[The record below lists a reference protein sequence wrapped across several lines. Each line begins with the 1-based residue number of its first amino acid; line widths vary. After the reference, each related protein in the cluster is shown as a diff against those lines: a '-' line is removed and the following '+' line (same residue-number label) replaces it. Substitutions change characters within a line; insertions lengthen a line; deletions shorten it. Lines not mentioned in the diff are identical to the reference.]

1 MENIMN
7 NIEYRNLEYD
17 DVPALNSLID
27 KSKSHLGVK
36 SSDELLKNLKHSALK
51 KLLNADTQMVGAFE
65 NDVLIYVVSGYFPT
79 DSKTWILHGM
89 YSSTPGN
96 GLKTFIK
103 HFLHLDKT
111 TRLLVNYGESNG
123 YYSFLAR
130 RPVKHQLATQKLLKR
145 FTDKYDLWTL
155 RYDSVWE
162 QVLTKDTKPEEIK
175 YTFWKRLN
183 TPVDTVIVRWTLKDE
198 YRKKL

>member
-1 MENIMN
+1 MN

-27 KSKSHLGVK
+27 KSKSHLGIK

-65 NDVLIYVVSGYFPT
+65 NGMLIYIVSGYFPT
-79 DSKTWILHGM
+79 DNKHWFLHGM
-89 YSSTPGN
+89 YSSTKGN
-96 GLKTFIK
+96 GLGTFIK
-103 HFLHLDKT
+103 YFPHLIST
-111 TRLLVNYGESNG
+111 TSMLVDYAESNG

-130 RPVKHQLATQKLLKR
+130 RPVKHQLATKKLLKR
-145 FTDKYDLWTL
+145 FSNKYDLWTL
-155 RYDSVWE
+155 RYDIVRE
-162 QVLTKDTKPEEIK
+162 QVITKDTKPEEVK
-175 YTFWKRLN
+175 YTFWKKLN
-183 TPVDTVIVRWTLKDE
+183 TPVDTVITTWTLKDE